1 MTPAAGAHN
10 NDVASCGHA
19 GAGYDEGTGSGMCDD
34 GDIEQCSM
42 SVGPPR
48 GTSVLVG
55 LRLPVPILASSGGDG
70 ANEEARVYDGCD
82 DEGWAWLE
90 ISPAR
95 SKGYRMAT
103 V

>member
-1 MTPAAGAHN
+1 M
-10 NDVASCGHA
+10 ASCGHA

-70 ANEEARVYDGCD
+70 ANEEAMFMMVVPEITMTRG
-82 DEGWAWLE
+82 E
-90 ISPAR
+90 IS
-95 SKGYRMAT
+95 GT
-103 V
+103 